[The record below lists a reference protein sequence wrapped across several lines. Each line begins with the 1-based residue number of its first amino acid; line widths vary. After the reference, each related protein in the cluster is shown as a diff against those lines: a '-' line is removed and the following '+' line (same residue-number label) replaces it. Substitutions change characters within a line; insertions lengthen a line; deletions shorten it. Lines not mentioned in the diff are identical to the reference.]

1 MLLRFVS
8 VDLKERFE
16 LQRDTATPDN
26 SEAVEES
33 LDPQDWGEIRSLGH
47 RMLDDMLDYL
57 STVRHKPAWQPV
69 PESV

>member
-1 MLLRFVS
+1 M
-8 VDLKERFE
+8 
-16 LQRDTATPDN
+16 QRDTATPDN

-33 LDPQDWGEIRSLGH
+33 LDPQDWEELRSLGH

-69 PESV
+69 PKA